1 MKKFTLI
8 ITALCALLFSCSN
21 GSESS
26 SNPPSPKKNS
36 DWLFLFYFDADDSNI
51 NDDLYTNLREIE
63 AAFAKTRNEDGSPKE
78 GYASVNALLLW
89 DGISEEKKS
98 EQKFI
103 HPDGALYEIG
113 ADYTLQVV
121 PTQGNEYGDGRVSLT
136 DGFSVGANTKDL
148 TVEAGSWLAKEPDM
162 SDPATFTNFL
172 KWAKEH
178 YTATNVVVCLQDH
191 GSGTFRETYTNSTA
205 LTQALCCKC

>member
-26 SNPPSPKKNS
+26 SNPPSHKKNS

-51 NDDLYTNLREIE
+51 NDDLYQNLREIE

-103 HPDGALYEIG
+103 HADGALYEIG

-121 PTQGNEYGDGRVSLT
+121 PTQGNEYGEICPGLSTRPSVKKHPENGDEKRISL
-136 DGFSVGANTKDL
+136 
-148 TVEAGSWLAKEPDM
+148 
-162 SDPATFTNFL
+162 
-172 KWAKEH
+172 
-178 YTATNVVVCLQDH
+178 
-191 GSGTFRETYTNSTA
+191 
-205 LTQALCCKC
+205 